1 MFSFGNMGFPS
12 AECQKDVIYNSSS
25 PIQIY
30 MECQNTTFISSE
42 HLQSGIMTNNDSFLS
57 ECSQSSSYLINGG
70 FFNEKE
76 FKKLYL
82 EQCEG

>member
-1 MFSFGNMGFPS
+1 
-12 AECQKDVIYNSSS
+12 
-25 PIQIY
+25 
-30 MECQNTTFISSE
+30 
-42 HLQSGIMTNNDSFLS
+42 MTNNDSFLS